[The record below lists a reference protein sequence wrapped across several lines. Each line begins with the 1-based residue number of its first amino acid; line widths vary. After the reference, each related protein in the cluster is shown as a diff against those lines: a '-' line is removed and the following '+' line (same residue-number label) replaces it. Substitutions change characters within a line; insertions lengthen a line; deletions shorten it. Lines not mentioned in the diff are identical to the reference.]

1 MFAQLKPM
9 IKVHF
14 ATLGLLSTL
23 CAWTLCSCTSSK
35 PVTLAKQPL
44 KVERITFD
52 PKGDLSEIPISGDEG
67 AVTVWSFGCKT
78 DFEFDIVEKT
88 FLSKSDYMVTIK
100 IKKCRVE
107 LSAPVKV
114 YLPEKAGRELIEH
127 EEGHVEICRR
137 IYSDADKQALI
148 AASQVIEKDY
158 QASGPTIEAA
168 CQKAVEQASLA
179 ISETYHDR
187 ASVSVNRISE
197 IYDALDKAEPA
208 PARQLVEKAFTR
220 QFETGSR

>member
-1 MFAQLKPM
+1 MVR
-9 IKVHF
+9 VHF
-14 ATLGLLSTL
+14 ATIGFLSAA
-23 CAWTLCSCTSSK
+23 CVWTLSSCGSSQ
-35 PVTLAKQPL
+35 PVTLMKQPL
-44 KVERITFD
+44 RVERITFD
-52 PKGDLSEIPISGDEG
+52 PKGDLSQIPISGDEG

-88 FLSKSDYMVTIK
+88 FLSKDDYMVTIK

-114 YLPEKAGRELIEH
+114 YLPEKADQELIEH
-127 EEGHVEICRR
+127 EDGHVEICRR

-148 AASQVIEKDY
+148 AASQVIGKDY

-168 CQKAVEQASLA
+168 CQKAVEDASLA
-179 ISETYHDR
+179 ISETYHNR

-220 QFETGSR
+220 QFETGTR